1 MSSLLTAQPNV
12 CSTAG
17 PAQPPRGRTWVLP
30 LLGVLSLLASCILWS
45 LRKPMW
51 GDEVF
56 SWTELHDPSFLHL
69 MRAVPR
75 LGGGGMPLFYLTAWP
90 WAHLFG
96 LSDVALRLYSSMGVC
111 GAFLVLFAALRRRFR
126 PGAALLGTAFGFC
139 ASLLVLDQNSEA
151 RGYGLYLLLAA
162 LAVAQVLKV
171 AETNRPSGRELFL
184 LALTQA
190 GLVLGHTLGLLYGGL
205 LLLALVAGDLRQRR
219 FRIIVYLACMAGWL
233 ALIPWI
239 PAIEASAAVGR
250 PHSWIA
256 MPTFAD
262 LISSLSLWLLTGL
275 YWQIPHLPALVL
287 LAGWVCATA
296 LIVTLILIALRALP
310 SASPGHQA
318 IVFAGLALIAGPILF
333 FVVSRAGTP
342 IFVPRY
348 LLPSALG
355 VCLLAACAVERLTLG
370 KGTVLGLNAFVLVLP
385 IATALL
391 AHPQALDVDR
401 VDQLAAGRTVVCDS
415 LKDFLVMTRYTNR
428 PETPRYP
435 LDAEAASTVPGAD
448 TDVRLMRNYRREGY
462 FADHL
467 PQPEELAREH
477 SFLVLDNRDASWF
490 RKRIESD
497 PEYTWKLLAQV
508 DNSRRL
514 IEVQQEP

>member
-1 MSSLLTAQPNV
+1 MSTLLTAR
-12 CSTAG
+12 
-17 PAQPPRGRTWVLP
+17 PPRVSAPNEAKASRGHWVLP

-75 LGGGGMPLFYLTAWP
+75 LGGGGMPLFYLMAWP

-96 LSDVALRLYSSMGVC
+96 FSDVALRLYSSMSVC

-126 PGAALLGTAFGFC
+126 FGAAFLGTAFGFC
-139 ASLLVLDQNSEA
+139 ASLIVLDQNSEA
-151 RGYGLYLLLAA
+151 RGYGLYLLLAV
-162 LAVAQVLKV
+162 LAVAQVLRI
-171 AETNRPSGRELFL
+171 AERDRPRGRDLVV

-205 LLLALVAGDLRQRR
+205 LLLAFVAGDLAQRR
-219 FRIIVYLACMAGWL
+219 FRIAVYLACMAGWL

-256 MPTFAD
+256 MPTVAD
-262 LISSLSLWLLTGL
+262 LISSLSLWLFTGL
-275 YWQIPHLPALVL
+275 YWQIPHLPAVVL
-287 LAGWVCATA
+287 LAGWVCAIA
-296 LIVTLILIALRALP
+296 LMAMLILIVLRGLP
-310 SASPGHQA
+310 SASPGQQA
-318 IVFAGLALIAGPILF
+318 TVFAGLALIAGPILF
-333 FVVSRAGTP
+333 FVVSHGSTP

-355 VCLLAACAVERLTLG
+355 VCLLAVCTVERLTLG
-370 KGTVLGLNAFVLVLP
+370 KGTVLGLSAFLLALP

-391 AHPQALDVDR
+391 AHPQALDVAR
-401 VDQLAAGRTVVCDS
+401 VDRLAAGRMVVCDS

-448 TDVRLMRNYRREGY
+448 TDVRLMQNYRREGY

-467 PQPEELAREH
+467 PKPEELAREH
-477 SFLVLDNRDASWF
+477 SFLVLDNGDASWF
-490 RKRIESD
+490 RTRIESA

-508 DNSRRL
+508 DNARRL
-514 IEVQQEP
+514 IEVRKKP